1 MVFSVIFQETTE
13 KNRQKQDGG
22 ENMGGRN
29 VKKKLRSMF
38 VVIFQD
44 VRQAAW
50 QRRLLIRRG
59 SRVSLPHQP
68 RILQNQE
75 LPLKREFFLVK
86 FRHFFYLRQT

>member
-22 ENMGGRN
+22 ENMGG
-29 VKKKLRSMF
+29 KIKLRSMF

-44 VRQAAW
+44 VRQASW
-50 QRRLLIRRG
+50 QGRLLIRRG
-59 SRVSLPHQP
+59 VESQSLTHQP

-86 FRHFFYLRQT
+86 FRHFFYLRQI